1 MGTAMGEMTGKEW
14 YADVPR
20 STKGPTLY
28 GIAVIAVALGGF
40 GFWSGTAPIA
50 GAVVAN
56 GVFVTTGQNKT
67 VQHLEGGVIKEILV
81 REGDTVDQAQPLILL
96 DETTPQVELRR
107 LVLRQARLS
116 AMEARLEAEAR
127 DEDRFAFPADL
138 LKTAQGD
145 RELSEI
151 LTAQRNAFDARRNNL
166 RSETATLRSG
176 IDALEERIKGGR
188 TQLDAVARQLK
199 IIEEELET
207 KSALLK
213 GGMVRKPEVLALQRA
228 QASLQG
234 ETGRLIGEIGDARE
248 RIARIHEQLLGLR
261 NASKKAASEQLQ
273 EVQAELN
280 DVRER
285 MRSASRI
292 VERGTITAPV
302 KGVVVK
308 MRYHTAGGVIEPGK
322 SIMEIV
328 PVRDSLV
335 VEARVRP
342 QDIDDVRMGQAAMVR
357 LSALSQRTTPMVDGK
372 VVYVSADALPDD
384 MTPGIRNDVYVVRVE
399 LDEVEAKDIKHFAPT
414 PGMPAEV
421 YITTAE
427 RTFLQYLMQP
437 LKDSMSRAFR
447 ES

>member
-1 MGTAMGEMTGKEW
+1 MSENKAGKEW

-20 STKGPTLY
+20 STRGPTLY
-28 GIAVIAVALGGF
+28 GFAVIAVALGGF

-56 GVFVTTGQNKT
+56 GTFVTTGQNKT
-67 VQHLEGGVIKEILV
+67 VQHLEGGVIKQILV
-81 REGDTVDQAQPLILL
+81 REGDTVEEGQPLVLL
-96 DETTPQVELRR
+96 DETAPQVELRR

-116 AMEARLEAEAR
+116 AMEARLEAESR
-127 DEDRFAFPADL
+127 DEDKFAFPADL
-138 LKTAQGD
+138 TKWAQGD
-145 RELSEI
+145 RELTDI
-151 LTAQRNAFDARRNNL
+151 LAAQRNAFEARRNNL

-188 TQLDAVARQLK
+188 TQLDAVARQLR

-234 ETGRLIGEIGDARE
+234 ETGRLVGEIGDSRE

-292 VERGTITAPV
+292 VERGTIAAPV

-328 PVRDSLV
+328 PVRDALV

-342 QDIDDVRMGQAAMVR
+342 QDIDDVRTGQAATVR

-384 MTPGIRNDVYVVRVE
+384 KNPAVRNDVYVVRVE
-399 LDEVEAKDIKHFAPT
+399 LDEAETAGIKHFAPT

-427 RTFLQYLMQP
+427 RTFLQYLVQP
-437 LKDSMSRAFR
+437 LKDSMARAFR

>member
-1 MGTAMGEMTGKEW
+1 MTAKAKGSKEW

-28 GIAVIAVALGGF
+28 GFAVIAVTLGGF

-81 REGDTVDQAQPLILL
+81 REGDTVEQGQALIRL
-96 DETTPQVELRR
+96 DETAPEAELRR
-107 LVLRQARLS
+107 LVLRQARLA
-116 AMEARLEAEAR
+116 AMEARLAAEAR

-138 LKTAQGD
+138 VNAGLAD
-145 RELSEI
+145 RDLSEI
-151 LTAQRNAFDARRNNL
+151 LAAQRLAFEARRSNL
-166 RSETATLRSG
+166 RSEAATLRSG
-176 IDALEERIKGGR
+176 IDALEERIKGGC
-188 TQLDAVARQLK
+188 TQLDAVGRQLK

-234 ETGRLIGEIGDARE
+234 ETGRLVGEIGDSRE

-261 NASKKAASEQLQ
+261 NASKKAAAEQLQ

-285 MRSASRI
+285 MRAASRI
-292 VERGTITAPV
+292 VVRGTIAAPV

-342 QDIDDVRMGQAAMVR
+342 QDIDDVRTGQAATVR

-384 MTPGIRNDVYVVRVE
+384 KTPGIRNDIYVVRVE
-399 LDEVEAKDIKHFAPT
+399 LDDAEASAIEHFAPT

-427 RTFLQYLMQP
+427 RTFLEYLVQP